1 MSGRLAQ
8 LSLRGLRMAAAGLPA
23 DQESVARWLYHFGTH
38 PAGPALERDFGMDDE
53 PMAVLGLTRGGRC
66 RARLERHFDSSTH
79 KGWISFARSG
89 EAALTGP
96 ACKLYVSPR
105 PEALAHAFPI
115 VADVFAGARIRS
127 FKVGRGL
134 AGLLRPDKI
143 VAYFDDRAHL
153 DETARLLARRLRDCP
168 PQGVPFTADAG
179 GDGLLSV
186 GVDPADPSEGASW
199 RAWITRKLARGLI
212 VTRRIDRVAAAL
224 DSLRASGVDP
234 ETWELIE
241 WVTPSPV
248 PRPELTPIPSPD
260 LSLGALQ

>member
-53 PMAVLGLTRGGRC
+53 PMAVLGLTRGGPA
-66 RARLERHFDSSTH
+66 RARIERHFDASTH
-79 KGWISFARSG
+79 KGWISFARAG
-89 EAALTGP
+89 APALTAP

-105 PEALAHAFPI
+105 PEALASAFPI

-134 AGLLRPDKI
+134 QGLLRPDKI

-153 DETARLLARRLRDCP
+153 DETARHLARRLRHCS
-168 PQGVPFTADAG
+168 PQGVPFTEDAG
-179 GDGLLSV
+179 GDGLLSA
-186 GVDPADPSEGASW
+186 GVDPPDPGEGASW
-199 RAWITRKLARGLI
+199 RAWITRKLAKGLI
-212 VTRRIDRVAAAL
+212 VTRRIDRVGAAL
-224 DSLRASGVDP
+224 DSIRAAGVDP
-234 ETWELIE
+234 ETWALLPERGTDG
-241 WVTPSPV
+241 WFQSPV
-248 PRPELTPIPSPD
+248 PSPQ
-260 LSLGALQ
+260 SPATAEAFQ